1 MIAVKTLKRARQEE
15 KFSFYAGAGV
25 SAWVLAVSVI
35 AAGLYAPFKALLV
48 SVFSHHWIGKTVL
61 VIAFFLIA
69 GFVFKGKTTMVGLSV
84 GDFAWKSTFASLALI
99 LVFFL
104 IEFFVK

>member
-25 SAWVLAVSVI
+25 SAWVLALAVI
-35 AAGLYAPFKALLV
+35 AAGLYAPFKALLA

-69 GFVFKGKTTMVGLSV
+69 GFVFKGKNTFLRWPV
-84 GDFAWKSTFASLALI
+84 GDFAWKSTLASLALI
-99 LVFFL
+99 FLFFL